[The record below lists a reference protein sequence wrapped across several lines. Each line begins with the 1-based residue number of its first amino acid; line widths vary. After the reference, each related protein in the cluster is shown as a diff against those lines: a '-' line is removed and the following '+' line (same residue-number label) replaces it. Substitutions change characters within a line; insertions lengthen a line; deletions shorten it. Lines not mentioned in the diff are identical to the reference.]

1 MMRDYTDYLRD
12 ILTAIEDAQ
21 SFIESLDLDDFLA
34 SKEKQYAVV
43 RALEIIGEAAAQ
55 IPTEIRAQYPAIP
68 WREMVGMRNV
78 VIHNYSG
85 VDETVIWRT
94 VQDDL
99 PPLKR
104 NVTNM
109 LRGLSKKRGTHKP

>member
-43 RALEIIGEAAAQ
+43 RALDDYRRSGCPNPDRNSCPVSGDTLTRNGRYAQ
-55 IPTEIRAQYPAIP
+55 CGHPQLLGR
-68 WREMVGMRNV
+68 
-78 VIHNYSG
+78 
-85 VDETVIWRT
+85 
-94 VQDDL
+94 
-99 PPLKR
+99 
-104 NVTNM
+104 
-109 LRGLSKKRGTHKP
+109 